1 MALVKFPRPTS
12 YWEIWDLRP
21 DQTSKLYGYVTSVRQ
36 GSKKLDFIDLIDPQL
51 RKHLQLV
58 VDEDVVGP
66 EVREELRR
74 LTPHTPVAVS
84 GQLLE
89 RVADKSAIS
98 PAKMEGQDQA
108 ASDMGGPRIVYQ
120 TQSEEQRDGTKAKPF
135 YSTEEVKHDPY
146 VGEVATTRK
155 LEMIVASIQAL
166 NYFPSDIIA
175 KTDTNFP
182 PEQRHLQL
190 RTSSELRKTLQAR
203 SKAQTECR
211 KYLFMK
217 GFDEIETPILFKST
231 PEGAREFLVP
241 TRQKGLA
248 YALPQSPQQYKQILM
263 ASGISKYFQFARCF
277 RDEDMRADRQPEFT
291 QVCHV
296 SSLL

>member
-1 MALVKFPRPTS
+1 M
-12 YWEIWDLRP
+12 
-21 DQTSKLYGYVTSVRQ
+21 YGYVTSVRQ

-58 VDEDVVGP
+58 VDEDVVGL
-66 EVREELRR
+66 EGRESIRR
-74 LTPHTPVAVS
+74 IPPHTPVIVS
-84 GQLLE
+84 GQLLT
-89 RVADKSAIS
+89 RVADKNTMSSAET
-98 PAKMEGQDQA
+98 EGQDQA
-108 ASDMGGPRIVYQ
+108 SLGLEGPRIVYY
-120 TQSEEQRDGTKAKPF
+120 TKREAKGDGTKDEPF
-135 YSTEEVKHDPY
+135 YSIEEIKYDPY
-146 VGEVATTRK
+146 IGEVATIPRI
-155 LEMIVASIQAL
+155 EMVVNSMQPL
-166 NYFPSDIIA
+166 NYFPGDIIA

-190 RTSSELRKTLQAR
+190 RTSSNLRKTLQAR

-211 KYLFMK
+211 KYLFVK

-291 QVCHV
+291 QVCHM
-296 SSLL
+296 SSISRMYVNG